1 MGARVMQTAEIVRAK
16 TFNIR
21 FSDEE
26 LARLDL
32 VAEHYALT
40 AAGVI
45 RMLVK
50 READSIAAGRPASP
64 SSPPAP
70 LSRPRAL
77 KPKKR

>member
-1 MGARVMQTAEIVRAK
+1 MHTDDLVRAK

-21 FSDEE
+21 FSEEE
-26 LARLDL
+26 LSRLDL

-50 READSIAAGRPASP
+50 READGIVERRPKLVA
-64 SSPPAP
+64 PPAP
-70 LSRPRAL
+70 SSRPRS
-77 KPKKR
+77 KPTKKR

>member
-1 MGARVMQTAEIVRAK
+1 MHTAELVRAK

-21 FSDEE
+21 FSEEE

-32 VAEHYALT
+32 VAQHYALT

-50 READSIAAGRPASP
+50 READAIAPKVP
-64 SSPPAP
+64 PPAP
-70 LSRPRAL
+70 SSRPRQKAA
-77 KPKKR
+77 PKKR

>member
-1 MGARVMQTAEIVRAK
+1 MHTAELVRAK

-21 FSDEE
+21 FSEEE

-32 VAEHYALT
+32 VAQHYALT

-50 READSIAAGRPASP
+50 READAIAPKA
-64 SSPPAP
+64 PPAP
-70 LSRPRAL
+70 PSSRPRQKAA
-77 KPKKR
+77 PKKR